1 MRNMEIITNAT
12 MTSHRQ
18 GTVNRNNMKIIR
30 VSSLSTL
37 LIAAASLLLA
47 TGARATVVD
56 LINGDTGT
64 ITNSYGTAQFD
75 FTQPQPTGTG
85 VIQPFLR
92 VQNDP
97 NEQGYNT
104 SGGTPFDDK
113 AGPWTHDL
121 TFADLMTTAVTISG
135 QNYFKL
141 LLDINEPGG
150 ANSTIS
156 LDQLQ
161 FYTSASGSATTTNIS
176 SLGTLR
182 YSFSAGDQVL
192 LDAARNHGS
201 GSGDMYAYI
210 PVSAFAGTAST
221 DFVYMYCAFGNTDPS
236 QGGFEEWALVV
247 NPIPEASTIF
257 PIIGLL
263 AAIFSTQFVRRRQL
277 QQISK

>member
-1 MRNMEIITNAT
+1 MEIITNAT
-12 MTSHRQ
+12 MTSRRQ

-75 FTQPQPTGTG
+75 FTQSQPTGTG

-97 NEQGYNT
+97 NQQGYNT

-192 LDAARNHGS
+192 MDAARNHGS